1 MFESS
6 HWRCFIF
13 SRIKFL
19 QISYI
24 DRCPLLKHLIQESAE
39 WSIWQKNIFSGV
51 YLRGPKIRSTYFRVP
66 LYVFTGLCLLSD
78 SLEQGL
84 IGGRGGDLTG
94 KWKRVFPCW
103 LVCLREHRRTQ
114 ATLNK
119 HMFHSWLS
127 ELDWIN
133 CGINF
138 LMNNLP
144 NWWKHK
150 TAMMVSPLINFAP
163 IRESHNVLLAQLLQ
177 SISENTFRASCHLIW
192 IFGVAV
198 YCIEITT
205 I

>member
-1 MFESS
+1 MLNEVFG
-6 HWRCFIF
+6 
-13 SRIKFL
+13 K
-19 QISYI
+19 
-24 DRCPLLKHLIQESAE
+24 
-39 WSIWQKNIFSGV
+39 KNIFSGE

-84 IGGRGGDLTG
+84 IGGRGGDLIG

-103 LVCLREHRRTQ
+103 PVCLREHRRTQ

-119 HMFHSWLS
+119 HVSLVALRVGLNKLWYKF
-127 ELDWIN
+127 LDEQT
-133 CGINF
+133 
-138 LMNNLP
+138 NLP

-163 IRESHNVLLAQLLQ
+163 IRESHNVLLAQLLE
-177 SISENTFRASCHLIW
+177 SISENAFRASCHSIW

>member
-24 DRCPLLKHLIQESAE
+24 DRFPLLKHLKQESPE
-39 WSIWQKNIFSGV
+39 WSILQKNIFSGV
-51 YLRGPKIRSTYFRVP
+51 LFAGSQDTFHLFSGTIN
-66 LYVFTGLCLLSD
+66 VFTGLCLLSD
-78 SLEQGL
+78 SLEQRL
-84 IGGRGGDLTG
+84 IGGRRGDLTG

-138 LMNNLP
+138 LMNKP
-144 NWWKHK
+144 ICQTDGSTRRRWW
-150 TAMMVSPLINFAP
+150 
-163 IRESHNVLLAQLLQ
+163 
-177 SISENTFRASCHLIW
+177 CHHW
-192 IFGVAV
+192 
-198 YCIEITT
+198 
-205 I
+205 